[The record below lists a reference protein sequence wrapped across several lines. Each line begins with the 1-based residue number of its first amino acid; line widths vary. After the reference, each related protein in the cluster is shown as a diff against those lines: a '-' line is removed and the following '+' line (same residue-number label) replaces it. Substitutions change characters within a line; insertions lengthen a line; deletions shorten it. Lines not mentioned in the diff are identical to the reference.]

1 MDNDIDELSGIFN
14 TVYSYYVSDEDDT
27 LLEEDV
33 EDFKSMLIDTI
44 KTFYPHLNYI
54 INDIDNN
61 LNISYKIDGFNFE
74 RIKKKCL
81 TNIDFNYNFS
91 TCEERDEFFNK
102 NRNNPEV
109 INFNELTEQQKKLFN
124 QYEFLINQP
133 QPEQK
138 SKEWFDKRNNMIT
151 ASSCGAVIG
160 QCKYTPI
167 KKVLLDKIG
176 LGEKFKENLFVY
188 HGKKYEKIAIM
199 IYENIYNTKVGEFGL
214 IQHTT
219 ISYLGASPDGISTT
233 LTLDGK
239 INKLIGRMI
248 EIKCPPSRKICNLGL
263 IKGDICPDYYWVQ
276 VQIQLEC
283 CDLPECDFWQCHLI
297 EYKTEKEFF
306 DDPVDNLIHSDN
318 QITIQDE
325 LTEVKEEPSKVYIDR
340 RIRKGAIIEMLPID
354 RSKIPD
360 REPAEWYGKYIYP
373 PNILMTSDEYKKWW
387 SSTISNLNTL
397 YPQLVKHY
405 RYSRVVFWKL
415 ELSHNELI
423 TRQPEWFNKYRNHYA
438 KFWDRVLYYRNHQDE
453 AREDLIEQRLSN
465 DVFLNTTTD
474 RIPKTNTITKKTLSN
489 IFISNKSDKSEK
501 SEPENDIFVDSSE
514 SKPIAKVNNI
524 STNIKSKPV
533 IKTNN
538 DIFVDSSEDIPRKQ
552 LKKTVKQKTVTK
564 TKQETKQEAKSE
576 IKSETKEV
584 KEPQLLFKNQN
595 NFSVSSIREQFK
607 NQQLKEN
614 DDDLEL
620 VVVTENRKKK
630 K

>member
-1 MDNDIDELSGIFN
+1 MDNDIEELKGIFN
-14 TVYSYYVSDEDDT
+14 TVYSYYVSDDDDT
-27 LLEEDV
+27 LSLDELD
-33 EDFKSMLIDTI
+33 DFKSMLIETI

-61 LNISYKIDGFNFE
+61 INIGYRLNGFNFE
-74 RIKKKCL
+74 RIQKKCS
-81 TNIDFNYNFS
+81 TNIDFNYNFP

-109 INFNELTEQQKKLFN
+109 INFNQLTDEQKKLFN
-124 QYEFLINQP
+124 QYEYLINLP

-214 IQHTT
+214 IQHPT

-248 EIKCPPSRKICNLGL
+248 EIKCPPSRKICNQGL
-263 IKGDICPDYYWVQ
+263 IKGDICPDYYWIQ

-283 CDLPECDFWQCHLI
+283 CNLPECDFWQCHLI
-297 EYKTEKEFF
+297 EYKNEKEFF
-306 DDPVDNLIHSDN
+306 DDSVDNLIHSDS
-318 QITIQDE
+318 QIVNQDE
-325 LTEVKEEPSKVYIDR
+325 STEIKNEPDKVYIDK

-373 PNILMTSDEYKKWW
+373 PNILMTADEYKKWW
-387 SSTISNLNTL
+387 SSTITNLNSL
-397 YPQLVKHY
+397 YPELVKHY
-405 RYSRVVFWKL
+405 KYSRVVFWKL

-423 TRQPEWFNKYRNHYA
+423 TRQNSWFDKYKDHYT
-438 KFWDRVLYYRNHQDE
+438 KFWNRVLYYRNHLNE

-465 DVFLNTTTD
+465 DVFLNTSSD
-474 RIPKTNTITKKTLSN
+474 RIPKTNTITKKIL
-489 IFISNKSDKSEK
+489 
-501 SEPENDIFVDSSE
+501 
-514 SKPIAKVNNI
+514 NNI
-524 STNIKSKPV
+524 
-533 IKTNN
+533 
-538 DIFVDSSEDIPRKQ
+538 
-552 LKKTVKQKTVTK
+552 
-564 TKQETKQEAKSE
+564 
-576 IKSETKEV
+576 
-584 KEPQLLFKNQN
+584 
-595 NFSVSSIREQFK
+595 
-607 NQQLKEN
+607 
-614 DDDLEL
+614 
-620 VVVTENRKKK
+620 
-630 K
+630 